1 MKKLTLSLFLFAA
14 MAVLGCGAFSQAEA
28 AKTDKIIFAAG
39 RPDDAWFALS
49 HGLASMINER
59 SEWLEA
65 EVIATAGIG
74 DATKLAMR
82 DPEKRKNHII
92 ITMTPGMELWATPE
106 YAAKKV
112 GSMGMLSSAL
122 VTLDPNI
129 KTIAVLQRC
138 IGKI

>member
-1 MKKLTLSLFLFAA
+1 MKKLTLGLFLFAA
-14 MAVLGCGAFSQAEA
+14 MAVFGGGMFSQAEA

-39 RPDDAWFALS
+39 RPDDAWFSLS

-92 ITMTPGMELWATPE
+92 ITMTPGIYSL
-106 YAAKKV
+106 
-112 GSMGMLSSAL
+112 
-122 VTLDPNI
+122 
-129 KTIAVLQRC
+129 
-138 IGKI
+138 